1 MEHAPE
7 KPPQKAP
14 PAAPKREKRIVV
26 DELRD
31 VAVQVLS
38 TTVVFRPGQVLSGHL
53 IQLARDNNIQIRE
66 V

>member
-1 MEHAPE
+1 MENSLLDKSKPE
-7 KPPQKAP
+7 KV
-14 PAAPKREKRIVV
+14 APKRERRIVV

-31 VAVQVLS
+31 VSVQVLS

-53 IQLARDNNIQIRE
+53 IPLARENNIQLRE